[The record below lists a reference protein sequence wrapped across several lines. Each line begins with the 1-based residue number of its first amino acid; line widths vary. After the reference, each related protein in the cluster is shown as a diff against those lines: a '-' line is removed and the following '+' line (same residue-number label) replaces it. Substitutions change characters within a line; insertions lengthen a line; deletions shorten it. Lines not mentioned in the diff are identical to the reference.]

1 MEKSRTGILANI
13 AMKYA
18 KKGNEVKMIDLSSGK
33 MDMFSAKSPSK
44 ETKAMVDLIYW
55 ADVLIVCTPIYNS
68 MISAALKNLFEFVDY
83 KKISGKIAGFIIN
96 SSTMKS
102 VISVQNQLTGL
113 MSYFGI
119 ISNPRAVFVT
129 MEDFNEKGLKN
140 KDVENR
146 INALVESSSKIK
158 A

>member
-1 MEKSRTGILANI
+1 
-13 AMKYA
+13 
-18 KKGNEVKMIDLSSGK
+18 
-33 MDMFSAKSPSK
+33 
-44 ETKAMVDLIYW
+44 
-55 ADVLIVCTPIYNS
+55 
-68 MISAALKNLFEFVDY
+68 
-83 KKISGKIAGFIIN
+83 
-96 SSTMKS
+96 
-102 VISVQNQLTGL
+102 